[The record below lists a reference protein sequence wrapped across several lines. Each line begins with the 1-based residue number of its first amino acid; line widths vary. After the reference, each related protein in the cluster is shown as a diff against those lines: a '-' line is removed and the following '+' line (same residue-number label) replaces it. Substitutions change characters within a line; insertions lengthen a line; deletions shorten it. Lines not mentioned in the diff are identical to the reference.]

1 MCLFSAHLLIIFIYL
16 VSYLGCVPRCPALQT
31 TNKIF
36 NDELFER
43 LEPRTVLSWQRV
55 RAANW
60 LAADGQVGAAL
71 RAACWLLAAPGWMAA
86 CLPASCML
94 PAACRLLPAANFL
107 LRSAC
112 CLLALNIL
120 IPMLCPPACPAGVVA
135 PPGHLQLWHI
145 RELQAQPGFLCN
157 VPVPVP
163 VCPVPMCLHPMAGEG
178 WQSCFL
184 QRGCVPCWQHRCQSC
199 QHTPWCDSMLC
210 TALHCLVLSCTA
222 CRTTSTWST

>member
-86 CLPASCML
+86 CLPAASCLL
-94 PAACRLLPAANFL
+94 PAACCLLQISCCVLPAA
-107 LRSAC
+107 
-112 CLLALNIL
+112 
-120 IPMLCPPACPAGVVA
+120 
-135 PPGHLQLWHI
+135 
-145 RELQAQPGFLCN
+145 
-157 VPVPVP
+157 
-163 VCPVPMCLHPMAGEG
+163 
-178 WQSCFL
+178 
-184 QRGCVPCWQHRCQSC
+184 CW
-199 QHTPWCDSMLC
+199 P
-210 TALHCLVLSCTA
+210 
-222 CRTTSTWST
+222 